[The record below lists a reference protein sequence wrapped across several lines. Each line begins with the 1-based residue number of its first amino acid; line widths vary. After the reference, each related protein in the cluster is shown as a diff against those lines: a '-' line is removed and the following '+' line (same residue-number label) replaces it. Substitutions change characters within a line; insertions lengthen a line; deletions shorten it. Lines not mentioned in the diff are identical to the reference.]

1 MFEDG
6 GFLFDAFGKF
16 FGGKGASVLKSSFEG
31 IAIIKANVELLVE
44 IPFDV
49 NVIGFKNG
57 IKGFMMPGFAIDDD
71 AIKIK
76 K

>member
-1 MFEDG
+1 MLFE
-6 GFLFDAFGKF
+6 
-16 FGGKGASVLKSSFEG
+16 SSFEG

-76 K
+76 NDCL